1 MLAVIARIDDQ
12 RGRPSGLVNN
22 AARAV
27 AAEGLRV
34 NAVRPSI
41 IDTAI
46 NAASG
51 DRDRPSKA
59 SALIALGRPGTAD
72 QLAAAMVW
80 LLSDA
85 ASYATAA
92 VLDVAGG
99 R

>member
-12 RGRPSGLVNN
+12 RGGLSGLVNN

-34 NAVRPSI
+34 NAVRPGI

-51 DRDRPSKA
+51 DRDRSSKA
-59 SALIALGRPGTAD
+59 PALIALGRPGTAG

-85 ASYATAA
+85 ASYASGA
-92 VLDVAGG
+92 VLAVAGG